1 MSALLS
7 VAPVTATSNV
17 PSGDLTVADRIIEI
31 VAVILLG
38 LSTVGT
44 AWCAYQAA
52 QWSAASSEL
61 ARQSSDQQVESA
73 RLFGLATQE
82 VAYDSTIVAQY
93 AEAAAN
99 GNTRLVRFYRTS
111 LVRPE
116 FLPIL
121 DRWEADIRAGQAP
134 TPLTDD
140 PDYVAKQL
148 ADYQKSVAA
157 SDQFARESQEAGDNA
172 SAYVSVTILLAVT
185 LFFAGVTTQFKYRP
199 ARALLLAAALATLAL
214 AASQLADLPV
224 MFG

>member
-7 VAPVTATSNV
+7 VAPVTAPSNV

-61 ARQSSDQQVESA
+61 ARESSDQQVESA
-73 RLFGLATQE
+73 RLFGLATQK

-93 AEAAAN
+93 AEAAAI
-99 GNTRLVRFYRTS
+99 GNMRLVRFYRSS

-116 FLPIL
+116 FVPIL

-140 PDYVAKQL
+140 PDYVAAQL
-148 ADYQKSVAA
+148 ADYQKSGQPQTSSPAKA
-157 SDQFARESQEAGDNA
+157 KRQA
-172 SAYVSVTILLAVT
+172 
-185 LFFAGVTTQFKYRP
+185 TTP
-199 ARALLLAAALATLAL
+199 APT
-214 AASQLADLPV
+214 SP
-224 MFG
+224 